1 MSNDKVAWQ
10 GTVVGVQPRIRLTRS
25 FDERYHTYL
34 GYMLR
39 LQGQIGD
46 EQGEFLVGIGK
57 AAQAKHQFRVGDKVG
72 GRSVPVVNP
81 KVEPVGYYKTA
92 GLKVVRRTAAGE
104 QTPPPWHGVP
114 PELEVYRERG
124 HRRLSAHTYKA
135 KCLSCIWGC
144 RMAVEMIVDHW
155 NPQQKRYRS
164 ETFCY
169 GPKSCSFY
177 KAGPI
182 SIRKVPG
189 RKGMVWEE
197 EDWVDEDATS
207 HRTMDE

>member
-57 AAQAKHQFRVGDKVG
+57 AAQAKHQFRVGDKAS
-72 GRSVPVVNP
+72 GRSAPVINP
-81 KVEPVGYYKTA
+81 KMEPVDYYKTA
-92 GLKVVRRTAAGE
+92 GLKIVRRTAVGE
-104 QTPPPWHGVP
+104 KTSPPWHGVP
-114 PELEVYRERG
+114 PELEIYRERG
-124 HRRLSAHTYKA
+124 HRRLSVHTYKA

-144 RMAVEMIVDHW
+144 QMAVEMIVDHW

-177 KAGPI
+177 KAGPT
-182 SIRKVPG
+182 RKVPG
-189 RKGMVWEE
+189 RKGMIWEE
-197 EDWVDEDATS
+197 EDWVDADATS

>member
-1 MSNDKVAWQ
+1 MSNSKVTWQ

-57 AAQAKHQFRVGDKVG
+57 AAQAKHQFRVGDKVS
-72 GRSVPVVNP
+72 GRSVPVTNP
-81 KVEPVGYYKTA
+81 KMEPVDYYKTA
-92 GLKVVRRTAAGE
+92 GLKIVRRAAAGE
-104 QTPPPWHGVP
+104 QTPPPWHDVP
-114 PELEVYRERG
+114 PELEIYRERG

-135 KCLSCIWGC
+135 KCLFCIWGC
-144 RMAVEMIVDHW
+144 QMAVEMIVDHW

-169 GPKSCSFY
+169 GPKSCGNY
-177 KAGPI
+177 KAGPT
-182 SIRKVPG
+182 RKVPG

-207 HRTMDE
+207 HRAMDE